1 MVSAEG
7 MRVELSNGKSSV
19 SGRLV
24 IVLFPRTA
32 HAGHPGTGTRGTGMV
47 LREGGS
53 GRSVSS
59 TRQEAAPLAWQIAS
73 Q

>member
-1 MVSAEG
+1 MVL
-7 MRVELSNGKSSV
+7 R
-19 SGRLV
+19 
-24 IVLFPRTA
+24 PRPVTLCTA
-32 HAGHPGTGTRGTGMV
+32 GTGTMGTGMV

-59 TRQEAAPLAWQIAS
+59 TLQEAAPLVWQIAS